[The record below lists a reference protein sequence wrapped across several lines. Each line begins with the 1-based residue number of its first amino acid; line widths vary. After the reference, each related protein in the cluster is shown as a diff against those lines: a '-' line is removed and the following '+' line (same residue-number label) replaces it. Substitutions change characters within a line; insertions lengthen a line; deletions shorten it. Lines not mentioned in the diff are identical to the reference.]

1 MTVSRLEAF
10 DLVAHSEQLEVRLEA
25 ASSELSKRP
34 GLADEKAWL
43 EVACRRVVSARLGLG
58 DLLTRALRLPELE
71 PLRADHARILQGA
84 AVDALERLHA
94 GITFAGG
101 NRAPLLEALYWK
113 LKIPALRRCERAE
126 FEAFWRDFEKRLASS
141 YARRMLAEP
150 AYLVVAPA
158 MDQLQRAVTTWLG
171 IFTSAPL
178 GELEAQTLREELDA
192 AAKRLEV
199 PCRQAR
205 LLAQAALVPLTDLLE
220 SSALAQKPKRRGPR
234 TASTE
239 VDEDN
244 HPLLDQPLPDPAEPS
259 PAEHAELAAAQA
271 LAESQASVARVPAP
285 EPVAPAVLAQVVYA
299 APQVPEPRESSR
311 STPPSTPE
319 APPSEKLPE
328 VASKPEIARPP
339 VIVERTEAP
348 QKAQRPRKK
357 TT

>member
-1 MTVSRLEAF
+1 
-10 DLVAHSEQLEVRLEA
+10 
-25 ASSELSKRP
+25 
-34 GLADEKAWL
+34 
-43 EVACRRVVSARLGLG
+43 
-58 DLLTRALRLPELE
+58 
-71 PLRADHARILQGA
+71 
-84 AVDALERLHA
+84 
-94 GITFAGG
+94 
-101 NRAPLLEALYWK
+101 
-113 LKIPALRRCERAE
+113 
-126 FEAFWRDFEKRLASS
+126 
-141 YARRMLAEP
+141 
-150 AYLVVAPA
+150 

-205 LLAQAALVPLTDLLE
+205 LLAQAALVPLKDLLE

-234 TASTE
+234 TSTE

-271 LAESQASVARVPAP
+271 LAESQASVARVSVAA
-285 EPVAPAVLAQVVYA
+285 EPVAPPALAQVASA
-299 APQVPEPRESSR
+299 APQVPEARESSR
-311 STPPSTPE
+311 STPQSTPE

-339 VIVERTEAP
+339 AIVERAEAP

-357 TT
+357 TS